1 MKKLFG
7 MLAVATS
14 IALLA
19 GCASGTGTPSASPS
33 PTASP
38 TPTYAPMSDAEAMT
52 AFKKIVDDSMTKADE
67 EGLTEYTSN
76 SKYGDYVLVLSR
88 TYNPD
93 HQAAV
98 RNADGTVELIWE
110 TNAFSAFAAAEAISY
125 GAGIS
130 FDAKTGE
137 FVMTQMI
144 EGTPYEYRYQVEN
157 GIITREYGKSDDAD
171 WASVLTY
178 EVTEDGRGII
188 DQAVDKFLNG

>member
-1 MKKLFG
+1 MTDDQ
-7 MLAVATS
+7 A
-14 IALLA
+14 
-19 GCASGTGTPSASPS
+19 
-33 PTASP
+33 
-38 TPTYAPMSDAEAMT
+38 MSS
-52 AFKKIVDDSMTKADE
+52 FKNILDDSMTKADE

-98 RNADGTVELIWE
+98 RNSDGTVVLIWE
-110 TNAFSAFAAAEAISY
+110 TSAFSAFAAAESISY
-125 GAGIS
+125 GASVS

-137 FVMTQMI
+137 YVMTQMI

-157 GIITREYGKSDDAD
+157 GILVGEYGKSGDAD

-178 EVTEDGRGII
+178 EVTEDGRQII
-188 DQAVDKFLNG
+188 DQAVEKFTSP